1 MGYILIFEFD
11 NTLVCSYIYI
21 WRNNDDSHSGITQEE
36 AKKLGIYV
44 LPMPFYIND
53 QCHYEGKDISREE
66 FIELLK
72 NDENVS
78 TSQPSPEAVMN
89 LWDEILKEYEEL
101 VYIPISSGLSG
112 SCSTAM
118 AMAQNDD
125 YEGKVFVVDNGRV
138 STPMKQSVLDAIELL
153 NEGCS
158 AKEIKNR
165 LEDAKGKMGIFVA
178 VDDLKYLKKGGRISS
193 SVALVGG
200 MLKVKPIL
208 KFDIGTLDSFKN
220 CRGLIKAKTVMIEEV
235 KRIVTTDYAEDFE
248 KGNVHILAASSA
260 DEEETKKWVNEIQE
274 AFPGIKVLWDYLPM
288 GITCHIGPGG
298 LGIGYSVR
306 P

>member
-1 MGYILIFEFD
+1 MMKKTGIL
-11 NTLVCSYIYI
+11 T
-21 WRNNDDSHSGITQEE
+21 DSHSGITQEE

-89 LWDEILKEYEEL
+89 LWDKILKECEEL

-112 SCSTAM
+112 SCSTAT
-118 AMAQNDD
+118 AMAQDDD

-153 NEGCS
+153 HEGCS

-235 KRIVTTDYAEDFE
+235 KRIVTTDYTEDFE

>member
-1 MGYILIFEFD
+1 MKKTGIL
-11 NTLVCSYIYI
+11 T
-21 WRNNDDSHSGITQEE
+21 DSHSGITQEE

-208 KFDIGTLDSFKN
+208 KFDIGTLGSFKN

>member
-1 MGYILIFEFD
+1 MMKKTGIL
-11 NTLVCSYIYI
+11 T
-21 WRNNDDSHSGITQEE
+21 DSHSGITQEE

-274 AFPGIKVLWDYLPM
+274 AFPGIKVLLDYLPM

>member
-1 MGYILIFEFD
+1 MMKKTGIL
-11 NTLVCSYIYI
+11 T
-21 WRNNDDSHSGITQEE
+21 DSHSGITQEE

-298 LGIGYSVR
+298 IGIGYSVR

>member
-1 MGYILIFEFD
+1 MMKKTGIL
-11 NTLVCSYIYI
+11 T
-21 WRNNDDSHSGITQEE
+21 DSHSGITQEE

-66 FIELLK
+66 FIESLK

-112 SCSTAM
+112 SCSTAT
-118 AMAQNDD
+118 AMAQEDD

-153 NEGCS
+153 NEGCN

-165 LEDAKGKMGIFVA
+165 LEDAKGKMGIFVV

-193 SVALVGG
+193 SVAFVGG

-208 KFDIGTLDSFKN
+208 KFDIGTLDSLKN
-220 CRGLIKAKTVMIEEV
+220 CRGLNKAKEAMIEEV
-235 KRIVTTDYAEDFE
+235 KRIVTADYAEDFE

-274 AFPGIKVLWDYLPM
+274 AFPGTKVLWDYLPM

>member
-1 MGYILIFEFD
+1 MMKKTGIL
-11 NTLVCSYIYI
+11 T
-21 WRNNDDSHSGITQEE
+21 DSHSGITQEE

-112 SCSTAM
+112 SCSTAT
-118 AMAQNDD
+118 AMAQDDD

-220 CRGLIKAKTVMIEEV
+220 CRGLIKAKIVMIEEV

>member
-1 MGYILIFEFD
+1 MMKKTGIL
-11 NTLVCSYIYI
+11 T
-21 WRNNDDSHSGITQEE
+21 DSHSGITQEE

-118 AMAQNDD
+118 AMVQNDD

>member
-1 MGYILIFEFD
+1 MKKTGIL
-11 NTLVCSYIYI
+11 T
-21 WRNNDDSHSGITQEE
+21 DSHSGITQEE

-298 LGIGYSVR
+298 LGIGYSAR

>member
-1 MGYILIFEFD
+1 MMKKTGIL
-11 NTLVCSYIYI
+11 T
-21 WRNNDDSHSGITQEE
+21 DSHSGITQEE

-89 LWDEILKEYEEL
+89 LWDKILKECEEL

-112 SCSTAM
+112 SCSTAT
-118 AMAQNDD
+118 AMAQDDD
-125 YEGKVFVVDNGRV
+125 YESKVFVVDNGRV

-153 NEGCS
+153 HEGCS

>member
-1 MGYILIFEFD
+1 MMKKTGIL
-11 NTLVCSYIYI
+11 T
-21 WRNNDDSHSGITQEE
+21 DSHSGITQEE

-125 YEGKVFVVDNGRV
+125 YDGKVFVVDNGRV

-165 LEDAKGKMGIFVA
+165 LEGAKGKMGIFVA

>member
-1 MGYILIFEFD
+1 MKKTGIL
-11 NTLVCSYIYI
+11 T
-21 WRNNDDSHSGITQEE
+21 DSHSGITQEE

-53 QCHYEGKDISREE
+53 KCHYEGKDISREE

-112 SCSTAM
+112 SCSTAT
-118 AMAQNDD
+118 AMAQDDD

>member
-1 MGYILIFEFD
+1 MIQD
-11 NTLVCSYIYI
+11 KS
-21 WRNNDDSHSGITQEE
+21 RQ
-36 AKKLGIYV
+36 
-44 LPMPFYIND
+44 LP
-53 QCHYEGKDISREE
+53 QKS
-66 FIELLK
+66 K
-72 NDENVS
+72 NKENG
-78 TSQPSPEAVMN
+78 MN

-125 YEGKVFVVDNGRV
+125 YDGKVFVVDNGRV

-158 AKEIKNR
+158 ANEIKNR

-248 KGNVHILAASSA
+248 CTYFSS
-260 DEEETKKWVNEIQE
+260 
-274 AFPGIKVLWDYLPM
+274 IK
-288 GITCHIGPGG
+288 C
-298 LGIGYSVR
+298 
-306 P
+306 

>member
-1 MGYILIFEFD
+1 MKKTGIL
-11 NTLVCSYIYI
+11 T
-21 WRNNDDSHSGITQEE
+21 DSHSGITQEE

-138 STPMKQSVLDAIELL
+138 SMPMKQSVLDAIELL

>member
-1 MGYILIFEFD
+1 MMKKTGIL
-11 NTLVCSYIYI
+11 T
-21 WRNNDDSHSGITQEE
+21 DSHSGITQEE

-66 FIELLK
+66 FIEFLK

-112 SCSTAM
+112 SCSTAT
-118 AMAQNDD
+118 AMAQDDD

>member
-1 MGYILIFEFD
+1 MKKTGIL
-11 NTLVCSYIYI
+11 T
-21 WRNNDDSHSGITQEE
+21 DSHSGITQEE

-72 NDENVS
+72 NDDNVS

>member
-1 MGYILIFEFD
+1 MMKKTGIL
-11 NTLVCSYIYI
+11 T
-21 WRNNDDSHSGITQEE
+21 DSHSGITQEE

-125 YEGKVFVVDNGRV
+125 YDGKVFVVDNGRV

-165 LEDAKGKMGIFVA
+165 LEEAKGKMGIFVA

>member
-1 MGYILIFEFD
+1 MMKKTGIL
-11 NTLVCSYIYI
+11 T
-21 WRNNDDSHSGITQEE
+21 DSHSGITQEE

-298 LGIGYSVR
+298 VGIGYSVR

>member
-1 MGYILIFEFD
+1 MKKTGIL
-11 NTLVCSYIYI
+11 T
-21 WRNNDDSHSGITQEE
+21 DSHSGITQEE

-44 LPMPFYIND
+44 LPMPFYINY

-298 LGIGYSVR
+298 LGIGYSLK

>member
-1 MGYILIFEFD
+1 MMKKIGIL
-11 NTLVCSYIYI
+11 T
-21 WRNNDDSHSGITQEE
+21 DSHSGITQEE

>member
-1 MGYILIFEFD
+1 MMKKTGIL
-11 NTLVCSYIYI
+11 T
-21 WRNNDDSHSGITQEE
+21 DSHSGITQEE

-89 LWDEILKEYEEL
+89 LWDKILKECEEL

-112 SCSTAM
+112 SCSTAT
-118 AMAQNDD
+118 AMAQDDD

-153 NEGCS
+153 QEGCS

>member
-1 MGYILIFEFD
+1 MMKKTGIL
-11 NTLVCSYIYI
+11 T
-21 WRNNDDSHSGITQEE
+21 DSHSGITQEE

-125 YEGKVFVVDNGRV
+125 YDGRVFVVDNGRV

>member
-1 MGYILIFEFD
+1 MKKTGIL
-11 NTLVCSYIYI
+11 T
-21 WRNNDDSHSGITQEE
+21 DSHSGITQEE

-112 SCSTAM
+112 SCSTAT
-118 AMAQNDD
+118 AMAQDDD

>member
-1 MGYILIFEFD
+1 MMKKTGIL
-11 NTLVCSYIYI
+11 T
-21 WRNNDDSHSGITQEE
+21 DSHSGITQEE

-78 TSQPSPEAVMN
+78 TSQPSTEAVMN

-112 SCSTAM
+112 SCSTAT

-153 NEGCS
+153 NKGCS

>member
-1 MGYILIFEFD
+1 MMKKTGVL
-11 NTLVCSYIYI
+11 T
-21 WRNNDDSHSGITQEE
+21 DSHSGITQEE

>member
-1 MGYILIFEFD
+1 MKE
-11 NTLVCSYIYI
+11 V
-21 WRNNDDSHSGITQEE
+21 
-36 AKKLGIYV
+36 
-44 LPMPFYIND
+44 
-53 QCHYEGKDISREE
+53 KDIWQFFENMNE
-66 FIELLK
+66 YVYATDIETH
-72 NDENVS
+72 EIVY
-78 TSQPSPEAVMN
+78 MN
-89 LWDEILKEYEEL
+89 RKTLQ
-101 VYIPISSGLSG
+101 VYGL
-112 SCSTAM
+112 
-118 AMAQNDD
+118 
-125 YEGKVFVVDNGRV
+125 
-138 STPMKQSVLDAIELL
+138 QS
-153 NEGCS
+153 
-158 AKEIKNR
+158 

>member
-1 MGYILIFEFD
+1 MMKKTGIL
-11 NTLVCSYIYI
+11 T
-21 WRNNDDSHSGITQEE
+21 DSHSGITQEE

-89 LWDEILKEYEEL
+89 LWNEILKEYEEL

-125 YEGKVFVVDNGRV
+125 YDGKVFVVDNGRV

>member
-1 MGYILIFEFD
+1 MKKTGIL
-11 NTLVCSYIYI
+11 T
-21 WRNNDDSHSGITQEE
+21 DSHSGITQEE

-44 LPMPFYIND
+44 LPVPFYIND

>member
-1 MGYILIFEFD
+1 MKKTGIL
-11 NTLVCSYIYI
+11 T
-21 WRNNDDSHSGITQEE
+21 DSHSGITQEE

-235 KRIVTTDYAEDFE
+235 KRRVTTDYAEDFE

>member
-1 MGYILIFEFD
+1 MKKTGIL
-11 NTLVCSYIYI
+11 T
-21 WRNNDDSHSGITQEE
+21 DSHSGITQEE

-112 SCSTAM
+112 SCSTAT
-118 AMAQNDD
+118 AMAQDDD

-274 AFPGIKVLWDYLPM
+274 AFPEIKVLWDYLPM

>member
-1 MGYILIFEFD
+1 MKKTGIL
-11 NTLVCSYIYI
+11 T
-21 WRNNDDSHSGITQEE
+21 DSHSGITQEE

-125 YEGKVFVVDNGRV
+125 YDGKVFVVDNGRV

-208 KFDIGTLDSFKN
+208 KFDIGTLDYFKN

>member
-1 MGYILIFEFD
+1 MKKTGIL
-11 NTLVCSYIYI
+11 T
-21 WRNNDDSHSGITQEE
+21 DSHSGITQEE

-138 STPMKQSVLDAIELL
+138 STPMKQSVLDVIELL

>member
-1 MGYILIFEFD
+1 MKKTGIL
-11 NTLVCSYIYI
+11 T
-21 WRNNDDSHSGITQEE
+21 DSHSGITQEE

-298 LGIGYSVR
+298 LGIGIL
-306 P
+306 

>member
-1 MGYILIFEFD
+1 MMKKTGIL
-11 NTLVCSYIYI
+11 T
-21 WRNNDDSHSGITQEE
+21 DSHSGITQEE

-235 KRIVTTDYAEDFE
+235 KRIVTADYAEDFE

>member
-1 MGYILIFEFD
+1 MKKTGFL
-11 NTLVCSYIYI
+11 T
-21 WRNNDDSHSGITQEE
+21 DSHSGITQEE

>member
-1 MGYILIFEFD
+1 MMKKTGIL
-11 NTLVCSYIYI
+11 T
-21 WRNNDDSHSGITQEE
+21 DSHSGITQEE

-235 KRIVTTDYAEDFE
+235 KRIVTTDSAEDFE
-248 KGNVHILAASSA
+248 KGTVHILAASSA

>member
-1 MGYILIFEFD
+1 MKKTGIL
-11 NTLVCSYIYI
+11 T
-21 WRNNDDSHSGITQEE
+21 DSHSGITQEE

-138 STPMKQSVLDAIELL
+138 STPMKQSALDAIELL

>member
-1 MGYILIFEFD
+1 MKKTGIL
-11 NTLVCSYIYI
+11 T
-21 WRNNDDSHSGITQEE
+21 DSHSGITQEE

-125 YEGKVFVVDNGRV
+125 YDGKVFVVDNGRV

-274 AFPGIKVLWDYLPM
+274 TFPGIKVLWDYLPM

>member
-1 MGYILIFEFD
+1 MMKKTGIL
-11 NTLVCSYIYI
+11 T
-21 WRNNDDSHSGITQEE
+21 DSHSGITQEE

-118 AMAQNDD
+118 AMAQTDA
-125 YEGKVFVVDNGRV
+125 YAGKVFVVDNGRV

>member
-1 MGYILIFEFD
+1 MMKKTGIL
-11 NTLVCSYIYI
+11 T
-21 WRNNDDSHSGITQEE
+21 DSHSGITQEE

-125 YEGKVFVVDNGRV
+125 YDGKVFVVDNGRV

-193 SVALVGG
+193 SAALVGG